1 MGWGG
6 GYKNFGNY
14 LGVCKIKFNKFTL
27 NKQTD
32 IFISVSMA
40 MQYSMWKQFKW
51 IIKEYNIIRDT

>member
-27 NKQTD
+27 NKQTN

-40 MQYSMWKQFKW
+40 MQYFMWEQFK
-51 IIKEYNIIRDT
+51 